1 MWPFDFDV
9 YVPFVSTSQG
19 FQGVYS
25 MITSYVAARGRS
37 RSAAKRRR
45 SSCLAALELGR
56 LNLLDFFL
64 IIGTRKGLKIFVG
77 FCKITFLVSKEFVLI
92 C

>member
-1 MWPFDFDV
+1 MKKDPIKVNQSHKEVNGNVMKCGHLTLMFMYLLCNF
-9 YVPFVSTSQG
+9 PRLPR
-19 FQGVYS
+19 VYS

-56 LNLLDFFL
+56 LNLLDFE
-64 IIGTRKGLKIFVG
+64 IN
-77 FCKITFLVSKEFVLI
+77 
-92 C
+92 